1 MKQKILLWGG
11 LTIFALIMSF
21 IELKSPWGL
30 LANIRLKKEVSELK
44 ESLAHAQQYVPLERD
59 SVFIHDTIPAEV
71 VTSPV
76 ITAELSALRKQH
88 IIDEEMI
95 KDLGL
100 KLKQMDAVQTT
111 VTETKDS
118 AKADFNHNS
127 KVFSYDDRWSHLQ
140 FRLQDS
146 TFYYNIRDS
155 LITVIYHEYKHKFL
169 WFRWGVKGY
178 KVKMTNL
185 NPHSSIR
192 YNSYVKPEK

>member
-1 MKQKILLWGG
+1 MKKTGIYIAI
-11 LTIFALIMSF
+11 IFAIITMATGANYALRKRYEKEIKD
-21 IELKSPWGL
+21 LKY
-30 LANIRLKKEVSELK
+30 E
-44 ESLAHAQQYVPLERD
+44 LAHAQQYVPLERD

-95 KDLGL
+95 KNLGL

-118 AKADFNHNS
+118 AKAEFDHNF
-127 KVFSYDDRWSHLQ
+127 KVFSYDDRWSHLK
-140 FRLQDS
+140 FSLQDS

>member
-1 MKQKILLWGG
+1 MKTVKFII
-11 LTIFALIMSF
+11 IFVLIMGVVVAVDVL
-21 IELKSPWGL
+21 IKNKTLRQEIKDLKSE
-30 LANIRLKKEVSELK
+30 LAK
-44 ESLAHAQQYVPLERD
+44 AQQYVPLERD
-59 SVFIHDTIPAEV
+59 TVTIHDTITAEV

-76 ITAELSALRKQH
+76 ITAELGALRKQH

-100 KLKQMDAVQTT
+100 KLKQMDAIQTT

-118 AKADFNHNS
+118 AKADFDHNF

-155 LITVIYHEYKHKFL
+155 LVTAVYHEYKHRIL
-169 WFRWGVKGY
+169 WGLIKWGVKGY
-178 KVKMTNL
+178 KVKLVNF
-185 NPHSSIR
+185 NPHSTIR